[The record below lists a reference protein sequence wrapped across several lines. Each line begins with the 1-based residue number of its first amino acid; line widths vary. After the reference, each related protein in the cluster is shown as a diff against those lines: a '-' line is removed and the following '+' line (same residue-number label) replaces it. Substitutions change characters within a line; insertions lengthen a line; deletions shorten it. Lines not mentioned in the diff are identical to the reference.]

1 MSALGQIV
9 ALTRLL
15 ARHWVRSALTVG
27 GAAKT
32 GRSAR
37 SAGVLLRLAFLFL
50 FAQSV
55 QSVAASTMRH
65 SKPGSSTIDWL
76 LTGVLLLAG
85 GLGAMQVLPAFR
97 GAKLPLRA
105 ELLETLPV
113 TQGARL
119 TLALFQNAF
128 ALVASLGVLRGA
140 ASPQAS
146 AGVAVL
152 LGVSLFLAGS
162 LTGLAVLSLTRVLVA
177 AHHVARFSWL
187 AALVGGLGW
196 MVVQTSKS
204 LGLAGWFPPWHGLL
218 APTARALAGQG
229 SLPLAL
235 ALPVSLGLA
244 SGLVLAWSERRGYDR
259 LVAPPPGKP
268 KRVAPERLTLVAVDR
283 LLTSRETSLLVHVFF
298 LALPTLGVLALL
310 VTVVLEPRK
319 LDASTVEA
327 SSLGAALFTLQIAAM
342 LGLNLA
348 NRSAARDARA
358 RPLLAPLT
366 LVPAD
371 TLRGK
376 ERSLRRL
383 LLPAS
388 LAPFLLVAVAPPS
401 SLVVVLTRALALL
414 VGMALLC
421 NAAPSLAFLTSGLGA
436 GAGGTSMLSPATL
449 LLLLPLLS
457 AVAAPNPWAAA
468 LSLLWLGLFTFE
480 ARRAALQCVRWLDDE
495 ADDVERDTPVWRAL
509 LVLGAFFA
517 IQALAGQ
524 LLAWLFPG
532 RARALHVGAVYV
544 AGAIALLLLTWTNR
558 QGPRLTWLPA
568 RRRWLVLVGPLAGLA
583 SGAFAQL
590 YLVALRRF
598 DVALPELAPRTELE
612 SIALALAVVLV
623 VPVAEEVYFRGWLQ
637 QAVAAALPEGWQRQ
651 ATLLTALGFAL
662 VHPSLSFVPVLLLGV
677 LAGALYAFGG
687 ALLPALLAHATH
699 NAVVAF
705 FDSASWR

>member
-1 MSALGQIV
+1 MSAFGQIV

-15 ARHWVRSALTVG
+15 ARHWSRSALTAG

-37 SAGVLLRLAFLFL
+37 WAGASLRLAFFLL

-55 QSVAASTMRH
+55 RAVAASAVRH
-65 SKPGSSTIDWL
+65 SRPGSSTIGWM

-97 GAKLPLRA
+97 GVKLPLRA
-105 ELLETLPV
+105 ELLETLPL
-113 TQGARL
+113 TWGARL
-119 TLALFQNAF
+119 ALALFQNVF
-128 ALVASLGVLRGA
+128 ALVASLGVVLGA
-140 ASPQAS
+140 ASPRTS
-146 AGVAVL
+146 AGVAVV

-162 LTGLAVLSLTRVLVA
+162 LAGIATLSLARVLIA
-177 AHHVARFSWL
+177 AHRVARFSWL
-187 AALVGGLGW
+187 AALASSLGW
-196 MVVQTSKS
+196 LLVQTSTS
-204 LGLAGWFPPWHGLL
+204 LGLAGWFAPWNALL
-218 APTARALAGQG
+218 APTARALAGPG
-229 SLPLAL
+229 PLPHAL

-244 SGLVLAWSERRGYDR
+244 SGLVLAWAERRGYDR

-268 KRVAPERLTLVAVDR
+268 RRPAPARLTLVAVDR
-283 LLTSRETSLLVHVFF
+283 LLTSRETSLAIYVFF
-298 LALPTLGVLALL
+298 LALPTLGVLTLL
-310 VTVVLEPRK
+310 GSVVLKSRQ

-327 SSLGAALFTLQIAAM
+327 SSLGASLFTLQIAATI
-342 LGLNLA
+342 GLNLA

-376 ERSLRRL
+376 ERFLRRL
-383 LLPAS
+383 LLPAA
-388 LAPFLLVAVAPPS
+388 LAPLLLVAVAPPAS
-401 SLVVVLTRALALL
+401 IVLVLTRALALL
-414 VGMALLC
+414 VGMTLLC
-421 NAAPSLAFLTSGLGA
+421 SAAPSLAFLTSGLGA
-436 GAGGTSMLSPATL
+436 GAAAGAMTLSPATV

-457 AVAAPNPWAAA
+457 AVAAPNPWAGG
-468 LSLLWLGLFTFE
+468 LSLLWLALFTFE
-480 ARRAALQCVRWLDDE
+480 ARRAALRCVRWLDDE

-524 LLAWLFPG
+524 LLAWLLP
-532 RARALHVGAVYV
+532 ARAQGLHVGLVYV
-544 AGAIALLLLTWTNR
+544 AGAAALLLLTWAGR
-558 QGPRLTWLPA
+558 RGPRLTWLPA
-568 RRRWLVLVGPLAGLA
+568 GRRWLLLVGPLVGLA

-598 DVALPELAPRTELE
+598 DVALPEVSSRTELE

-637 QAVAAALPEGWQRQ
+637 QAVAGALPERRQRL
-651 ATLLTALGFAL
+651 APLLTALGFAL
-662 VHPSLSFVPVLLLGV
+662 VHPSLSFVPVLLLGA
-677 LAGALYAFGG
+677 LAGELYAVAG
-687 ALLPALLAHATH
+687 ALLPAVLAHAAH
-699 NAVVAF
+699 NGVVAF
-705 FDSASWR
+705 FASR